1 MKILILSEYFP
12 SGKELRFS
20 GGVEARN
27 YFVAKNLARK
37 HKVTIISSRAYGQKK
52 EEKMFGFNIVRVGA
66 KRNYNATAGN
76 LLERLIFTSRAI
88 NRGTSL
94 DIDIVEGTNFITHFV
109 AKRISQKNNIPV
121 VYWYPDVFIGQWLKT
136 TAVVNGFLG
145 FILEKYNLHVKA
157 NCFIAISGQTTTKL
171 VKNHI
176 NPKIIKTIPCGIE
189 PYEFVHKVVK
199 EKPPVIICISR
210 LVSYK
215 HVEDIIWA
223 FVLIAR
229 KKIKCTL
236 KIIGRG
242 PEQTKLKSIVKMLKL
257 KRSVHFYEN
266 LPRKGLIKI
275 LKASSI
281 LCSASEVEGFGINI
295 IEAAASGVPYV
306 LSNIKIFK
314 EITKNGKG
322 ALMFKTRDI
331 KDLSEKL
338 TTLLLDNH
346 VYLKKQKE
354 ALTLAESYKWEKI
367 SRDTE
372 KVYQSLL

>member
-37 HKVTIISSRAYGQKK
+37 HKVTIISSRAHGQKK
-52 EEKMFGFNIVRVGA
+52 EERMLGFNVIRVGS
-66 KRNYNATAGN
+66 KRNYHATAGDF
-76 LLERLIFTSRAI
+76 LKRLIFTISAI
-88 NRGTSL
+88 DIGKAL

-109 AKRISQKNNIPV
+109 AKRISKKNNIPV

-136 TAVVNGFLG
+136 TGVVNGFFGLL
-145 FILEKYNLHVKA
+145 LEKYNLLVKA

-189 PYEFVHKVVK
+189 PDEFLLKDIK

-210 LVSYK
+210 LVTYK
-215 HVEDIIWA
+215 RVEDIIWA
-223 FVLIAR
+223 YALIAK

-242 PEQTKLKSIVKMLKL
+242 PEQAKLKSIVKMLKL
-257 KRSVHFYEN
+257 KKSVHFYEN
-266 LPRKGLIKI
+266 IPRKELIKAI
-275 LKASSI
+275 KASSI

-338 TTLLLDNH
+338 ATLLLDNN

-354 ALTLAESYKWEKI
+354 ALSLAKSYDWQKI
-367 SRDTE
+367 TNETE
-372 KVYQSLL
+372 EIYKSLT